1 MEVTSWSPTHRPPKK
16 SAPLWI
22 GSTQQALHTYRPQVA
37 ELTQVLQRHVIHHD
51 QICSDMSWIFG
62 IVPADFSD
70 FPWWKNVQ
78 TSIDQG
84 TCYENNLLIIVNY

>member
-1 MEVTSWSPTHRPPKK
+1 
-16 SAPLWI
+16 
-22 GSTQQALHTYRPQVA
+22 
-37 ELTQVLQRHVIHHD
+37 
-51 QICSDMSWIFG
+51 MSWIFG

-70 FPWWKNVQ
+70 FPWWKTVQ